1 MFFIT
6 LRSHFERQL
15 FPRFFIFVLT
25 FKLSMILNNC
35 SFIFQAKDEE
45 IVALKQQ
52 NELLVNE
59 MKSLQN
65 DVYTNPVR

>member
-1 MFFIT
+1 
-6 LRSHFERQL
+6 
-15 FPRFFIFVLT
+15 
-25 FKLSMILNNC
+25 MILNNC